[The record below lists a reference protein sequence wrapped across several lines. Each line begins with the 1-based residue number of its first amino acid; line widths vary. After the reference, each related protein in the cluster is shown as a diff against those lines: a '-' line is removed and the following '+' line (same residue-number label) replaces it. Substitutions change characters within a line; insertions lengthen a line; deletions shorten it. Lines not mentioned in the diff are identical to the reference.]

1 MARCKGVIV
10 PQQCIYSVGVERLY
24 TPWRRAFIEGAA
36 ANADSGCFLCTT
48 PAADDD
54 PRTLIVHRAERVFV
68 ILNRYPY
75 NSGHVLVA
83 PYTHTGD
90 FAALDASTAADLM
103 HMAQRTVAILHDVYQ
118 PHAFNLGLN
127 LGRTAGRGVLVLED
141 ADGQLCEIAMQPGL
155 GYHVSVG
162 QRHRLCAAPDEDA
175 VVFEAST
182 PEVGTTLR
190 LEDDYARSDETEQM
204 RQAERASLVVD

>member
-1 MARCKGVIV
+1 M
-10 PQQCIYSVGVERLY
+10 ERLY

-127 LGRTAGRGVLVLED
+127 LGRTAGAGVPDHLHVHVVPRWEGDTNFMPIVAETKVLPESLD
-141 ADGQLCEIAMQPGL
+141 QTYE
-155 GYHVSVG
+155 
-162 QRHRLCAAPDEDA
+162 RLAPRFR
-175 VVFEAST
+175 V
-182 PEVGTTLR
+182 
-190 LEDDYARSDETEQM
+190 
-204 RQAERASLVVD
+204 